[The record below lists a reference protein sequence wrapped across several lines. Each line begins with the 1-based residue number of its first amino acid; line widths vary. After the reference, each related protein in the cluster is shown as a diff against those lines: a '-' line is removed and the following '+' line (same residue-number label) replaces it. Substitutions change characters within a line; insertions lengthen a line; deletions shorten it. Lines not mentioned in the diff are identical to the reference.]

1 MTQPGVPGGEDPHQ
15 YNISQLELQVLLEE
29 KLGGMLKAAWA
40 AVAVLVSLGFGAG
53 VWATKLDARVEKIE
67 IWKAERV
74 APIED
79 YYKFRED
86 IAGELAGLKKSISA
100 LQETAERNEDRL
112 IRLIEKVK

>member
-15 YNISQLELQVLLEE
+15 FNISQPELQVLLEE
-29 KLGGMLKAAWA
+29 KLGGMLKAVWA

-67 IWKAERV
+67 TWKADRV

-86 IAGELAGLKKSISA
+86 IAGELAGFKKSISA